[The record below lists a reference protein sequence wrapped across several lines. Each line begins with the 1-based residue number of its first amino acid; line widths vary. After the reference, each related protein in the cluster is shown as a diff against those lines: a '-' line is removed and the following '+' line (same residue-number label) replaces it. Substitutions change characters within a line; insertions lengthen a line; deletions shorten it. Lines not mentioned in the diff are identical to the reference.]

1 MPYLPLF
8 CHVLGVSTL
17 LPIFAVN
24 RIAMIKSMTGYGRST
39 LELPDKSISIE
50 LKSLNSKQFD
60 MNLRL
65 PPIYREKEGDL
76 RSLLNTELGRGK
88 IELIINIDKNG
99 ESGTYQFN
107 RPLAKQYFM
116 EMKNLADELGME
128 LTDDVVP
135 SLARMPDVLK
145 AEQPSLEQEEWE
157 MLKQAV
163 AEAIQKLNRF
173 REEEGAALEKDL
185 QERVITIE
193 RLLTEVPPL
202 EEKRITTLRERLM
215 KQLEELLP
223 QESIDKN
230 RFEQEVV
237 FYLDKMDITEEKVR
251 LKKHCEYFLETL
263 DLPES
268 NGKKLGFIS
277 QEIGREIN
285 TLGSKAN
292 DADIQK
298 IVVLMK
304 DELEKIKEQLF
315 NIL

>member
-1 MPYLPLF
+1 
-8 CHVLGVSTL
+8 
-17 LPIFAVN
+17 
-24 RIAMIKSMTGYGRST
+24 MTGYGRST

>member
-1 MPYLPLF
+1 
-8 CHVLGVSTL
+8 
-17 LPIFAVN
+17 
-24 RIAMIKSMTGYGRST
+24 MTGYGRST

-65 PPIYREKEGDL
+65 PLIYREKEGDL